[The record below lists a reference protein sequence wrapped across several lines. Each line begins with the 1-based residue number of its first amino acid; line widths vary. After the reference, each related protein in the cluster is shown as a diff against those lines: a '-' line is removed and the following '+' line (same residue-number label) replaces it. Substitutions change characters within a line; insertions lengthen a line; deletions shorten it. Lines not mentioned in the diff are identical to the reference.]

1 MNKTIKAVSL
11 VLVALVVVYLGY
23 QLLEPRMNPC
33 EGVFQQSS
41 VTLGTKLDVIR
52 AKGEFAIGRQKIQDL
67 TERSQETA
75 LNLKACCIVLGKVS
89 SEFLRCKEG
98 FDKYDAEITKVSASV
113 EEAAT
118 AKQRGDTAGANQK
131 IAEAKESVKAV
142 EARAQEFTK
151 QVAEIKGKDKEKPPD
166 QRVAQEAG
174 QLKPVA
180 TGYQS
185 VYVSA
190 WPGGSRLR
198 VKVNGLLVGVYDQ
211 SIDIYL
217 DPFLQP
223 GSVNT
228 VIFTF
233 DRVPQ
238 QGILN
243 GVILNVMVLGS
254 EKWVEVLNFLPS
266 QGRLEDS
273 FEVPFVGAKKQ

>member
-75 LNLKACCIVLGKVS
+75 LNLKACCIVLGKS
-89 SEFLRCKEG
+89 SADFLRCKEG

-142 EARAQEFTK
+142 EARAQEFTE
-151 QVAEIKGKDKEKPPD
+151 QVTEIKEKGKEKPPD
-166 QRVAQEAG
+166 ERVAQAG
-174 QLKPVA
+174 GQPA
-180 TGYQS
+180 PATTGYAT
-185 VYVSA
+185 VHMNA
-190 WPGGSRLR
+190 WPSGNRLR
-198 VKVNGLLVGVYDQ
+198 VKVNGLLVGTYDNHAGV
-211 SIDIYL
+211 YL
-217 DPFLQP
+217 DPFLKT
-223 GSVNT
+223 GVVNT

-233 DRVPQ
+233 DRQGGGGSVVLQVKVPGSDQ
-238 QGILN
+238 WI
-243 GVILNVMVLGS
+243 NVLQFVS
-254 EKWVEVLNFLPS
+254 SKDK
-266 QGRLEDS
+266 LEDS

>member
-142 EARAQEFTK
+142 EARAQEFNK
-151 QVAEIKGKDKEKPPD
+151 QVTEIKEKGKEKPPD
-166 QRVAQEAG
+166 ERVAQAG
-174 QLKPVA
+174 GQPA
-180 TGYQS
+180 PATTGYAT
-185 VYVSA
+185 VHMDA
-190 WPGGSRLR
+190 WPSGNRLR
-198 VKVNGLLVGVYDQ
+198 VKVNGLLVGTYDNHAGV
-211 SIDIYL
+211 YL
-217 DPFLQP
+217 DPFLKT
-223 GSVNT
+223 GVVNT

-233 DRVPQ
+233 DRQGGGGSVVLQVKVPGSDQ
-238 QGILN
+238 WIP
-243 GVILNVMVLGS
+243 VLQFVS
-254 EKWVEVLNFLPS
+254 SKDK
-266 QGRLEDS
+266 LEDS

>member
-67 TERSQETA
+67 TDRSQQVA

-142 EARAQEFTK
+142 EARAQEFTE
-151 QVAEIKGKDKEKPPD
+151 QVTEIKEKGKEKPPD
-166 QRVAQEAG
+166 ERVAQAG
-174 QLKPVA
+174 GQPA
-180 TGYQS
+180 PATTGYAT
-185 VYVSA
+185 VHMDA
-190 WPGGSRLR
+190 WPSGNRLR
-198 VKVNGLLVGVYDQ
+198 VKVNGLLVGTYDNHAGV
-211 SIDIYL
+211 YL
-217 DPFLQP
+217 DPFLKT
-223 GSVNT
+223 GVVNT

-233 DRVPQ
+233 DRQGGGGSVVLQVKVPGSDQ
-238 QGILN
+238 WI
-243 GVILNVMVLGS
+243 NVLQFVS
-254 EKWVEVLNFLPS
+254 SKDK
-266 QGRLEDS
+266 LEDS

>member
-1 MNKTIKAVSL
+1 MNKTIKTVSL

-142 EARAQEFTK
+142 EARAQEFNK
-151 QVAEIKGKDKEKPPD
+151 QVTEIKEKGKEKPPD
-166 QRVAQEAG
+166 ERVAQAG
-174 QLKPVA
+174 GQPA
-180 TGYQS
+180 PATTGYAT
-185 VYVSA
+185 VHMDA
-190 WPGGSRLR
+190 WPSGNRLR
-198 VKVNGLLVGVYDQ
+198 VKVNGLLVGTYDNHAGV
-211 SIDIYL
+211 YL
-217 DPFLQP
+217 DPFLKT
-223 GSVNT
+223 GVVNT

-233 DRVPQ
+233 DRQGGGGSVVLQVIVPGSDQ
-238 QGILN
+238 WIP
-243 GVILNVMVLGS
+243 VLQFVS
-254 EKWVEVLNFLPS
+254 SKDK
-266 QGRLEDS
+266 LEDS

>member
-1 MNKTIKAVSL
+1 MNKTIKTLSL
-11 VLVALVVVYLGY
+11 AAVALVVIYLGY
-23 QLLEPRMNPC
+23 QLLGYRVNPC
-33 EGVFQQSS
+33 EGIFQQSS

-67 TERSQETA
+67 TERSQEVA

-98 FDKYDAEITKVSASV
+98 FDKYDADINKLTISV
-113 EEAAT
+113 KEAEAARQQGNT
-118 AKQRGDTAGANQK
+118 AVVDHK
-131 IAEAKESVKAV
+131 IAEANENLKAV

-151 QVAEIKGKDKEKPPD
+151 QVTEIKEKGKEKPPD
-166 QRVAQEAG
+166 ERVAQAG
-174 QLKPVA
+174 GQPKPVT

-185 VYVSA
+185 VHMDA
-190 WPGGSRLR
+190 WPDGSRLR

-211 SIDIYL
+211 TVSILL
-217 DPFLQP
+217 DPFLKP

-233 DRVPQ
+233 DRAPK
-238 QGILN
+238 GGY
-243 GVILNVMVLGS
+243 GVILKVQVLGS
-254 EKWVEVLNFLPS
+254 EQWVEVLKFSPS